1 MNASNMA
8 AAAATKL
15 VIGVVRFSYVHV
27 FEPWSASTD
36 GKARYC
42 ATLLI
47 PKSDVKTVQAVQA
60 AIRTA
65 YEKAVADK
73 WGGKRPAKWFNPLQ
87 DGDEPKD
94 DGESRGDAY
103 KGCYFLNAKSSSRPG
118 VVDVRRQPIVDSEEF
133 YSGCYGYASIN
144 FSGFVNSGNMG
155 VSCFLNN
162 VMKTTDGEA
171 LGSGKSS
178 AEDDFA
184 NIDLPFDASDP
195 NAGLQF

>member
-1 MNASNMA
+1 MSNQVTP
-8 AAAATKL
+8 TKA
-15 VIGVVRFSYVHV
+15 VIGTVRFSYVHV
-27 FEPWSASTD
+27 FEPWKAKESD
-36 GKARYC
+36 QARYC

-47 PKSDVKTVQAVQA
+47 PKSDTKTINQVKEC
-60 AIRTA
+60 IKTA
-65 YEKAVADK
+65 YEKAVTEK
-73 WGGKRPAKWFNPLQ
+73 WGGKRPAKWHNPLQ
-87 DGDEPKD
+87 DGDQPKD

-103 KGCYFLNAKSSSRPG
+103 KGCYFINAKSSTRPG
-118 VVDVRRQPIVDSEEF
+118 VVNAARQPIVDSEEF

-162 VMKTTDGEA
+162 VMKTKDGDA

-184 NIDLPFDASDP
+184 SIEIPFEANGGDLVF
-195 NAGLQF
+195 